1 MWATRASS
9 ILFPLGKPRVFPFLK
24 GALFGTIWQEAAV
37 KEPRP
42 LVIKHGDKPGLT
54 GYRKGC
60 RCTVCGKAKSD
71 DNAAYRAA
79 KKLRE
84 ANGDAAAEHFFPTPP
99 EVEPSSMAIAWA
111 APAGLIETTLI
122 SELDALIGEPPF
134 KKTLLVLAKYNAR
147 VLDQI
152 PQLERPDLISG
163 MQSRLFNVFDRLR
176 RTETTAGATDSWD
189 MSALLQD
196 DE

>member
-1 MWATRASS
+1 MPKQNPA
-9 ILFPLGKPRVFPFLK
+9 IV
-24 GALFGTIWQEAAV
+24 
-37 KEPRP
+37 
-42 LVIKHGDKPGLT
+42 KHGDKPGLT

-60 RCTVCGKAKSD
+60 RCAVCHQAKSD

-79 KKLRE
+79 KRLR
-84 ANGDAAAEHFFPTPP
+84 DAGGSDVAAQIAASAP
-99 EVEPSSMAIAWA
+99 EIQASSMAISWL
-111 APAGLIETTLI
+111 APAGPIETTLVG
-122 SELDALIGEPPF
+122 ELDALIGEPPF

-176 RTETTAGATDSWD
+176 RVEQAPGASAWD
-189 MSALLQD
+189 MSALLKAD
-196 DE
+196 D

>member
-1 MWATRASS
+1 VTKQGPK
-9 ILFPLGKPRVFPFLK
+9 I
-24 GALFGTIWQEAAV
+24 
-37 KEPRP
+37 
-42 LVIKHGDKPGLT
+42 IKHGDKPGLT

-60 RCTVCGKAKSD
+60 RCDVCAQAKSD

-84 ANGDAAAEHFFPTPP
+84 ATDTEAAEHLFPSAPD
-99 EVEPSSMAIAWA
+99 VEPSSMAISWM

-189 MSALLQD
+189 MSALLQA

>member
-1 MWATRASS
+1 MARGRKQHSS
-9 ILFPLGKPRVFPFLK
+9 
-24 GALFGTIWQEAAV
+24 AV
-37 KEPRP
+37 
-42 LVIKHGDKPGLT
+42 KHGDKPGLT

-60 RCTVCGKAKSD
+60 RCDVCGQAKSD
-71 DNAAYRAA
+71 DNAAYRAK
-79 KKLRE
+79 KKLQ
-84 ANGDAAAEHFFPTPP
+84 DATGVEQAQHLLPSVPDI
-99 EVEPSSMAIAWA
+99 EPSSMAIAWN
-111 APAGLIETTLI
+111 APAGPIETTLI
-122 SELDALIGEPPF
+122 SELAALIGEPPF

-176 RTETTAGATDSWD
+176 RTETAAGASSSWD
-189 MSALLQD
+189 MSALLTT

>member
-1 MWATRASS
+1 MTKQRS
-9 ILFPLGKPRVFPFLK
+9 
-24 GALFGTIWQEAAV
+24 T
-37 KEPRP
+37 
-42 LVIKHGDKPGLT
+42 VIKHGDKPGLT

-60 RCTVCGKAKSD
+60 RCDVCGKAKSD

-79 KKLRE
+79 KKLRD
-84 ANGDAAAEHFFPTPP
+84 ANGVDAAQQLLATPP
-99 EVEPSSMAIAWA
+99 EIAPSSMAISWL
-111 APAGLIETTLI
+111 APAGPIETTLAG
-122 SELDALIGEPPF
+122 ELDALIGEPPF

-176 RTETTAGATDSWD
+176 RTEPAAGAGAWD
-189 MSALLQD
+189 MSQLLHAD
-196 DE
+196 D

>member
-1 MWATRASS
+1 MTKQRS
-9 ILFPLGKPRVFPFLK
+9 K
-24 GALFGTIWQEAAV
+24 
-37 KEPRP
+37 
-42 LVIKHGDKPGLT
+42 VIKHGDKPGLT

-60 RCTVCGKAKSD
+60 RCDTCGQAKSD
-71 DNAAYRAA
+71 DNAAYRAK
-79 KKLRE
+79 KKLQDATDVE
-84 ANGDAAAEHFFPTPP
+84 AAQHFFPAPP
-99 EVEPSSMAIAWA
+99 EIEPSSMAVAWN
-111 APAGLIETTLI
+111 APAGPIETTLI

-176 RTETTAGATDSWD
+176 RVETAAGSGSSWD
-189 MSALLQD
+189 MSALLTTD
-196 DE
+196 D

>member
-1 MWATRASS
+1 MKNERSKA
-9 ILFPLGKPRVFPFLK
+9 
-24 GALFGTIWQEAAV
+24 
-37 KEPRP
+37 
-42 LVIKHGDKPGLT
+42 IKHGATPGLT

-60 RCTVCGKAKSD
+60 RCDVCGQAKSD
-71 DNAAYRAA
+71 DNAAYRANR
-79 KKLRE
+79 KLHD
-84 ANGDAAAEHFFPTPP
+84 ANGDAAAQNFFPAPP
-99 EVEPSSMAIAWA
+99 EVEPSSMAIAWM
-111 APAGLIETTLI
+111 APAGLIETTLVT
-122 SELDALIGEPPF
+122 ELDALIGEPPF

-176 RTETTAGATDSWD
+176 KVEPAAGSQDSWD
-189 MSALLQD
+189 VSALLNA

>member
-1 MWATRASS
+1 MTKQRS
-9 ILFPLGKPRVFPFLK
+9 K
-24 GALFGTIWQEAAV
+24 
-37 KEPRP
+37 
-42 LVIKHGDKPGLT
+42 VIKHGDKPGLT

-60 RCTVCGKAKSD
+60 GCEVCGQAKSD
-71 DNAAYRAA
+71 DNAAYRAK
-79 KKLRE
+79 KKLQE
-84 ANGDAAAEHFFPTPP
+84 AAGVDQRQHLLPTVPDIQ
-99 EVEPSSMAIAWA
+99 PSSMAIAWN
-111 APAGLIETTLI
+111 APAGPIETTLI

-176 RTETTAGATDSWD
+176 RTETTAGASSWD
-189 MSALLQD
+189 MSALLATD
-196 DE
+196 D

>member
-1 MWATRASS
+1 MTEAIDPSKVQFRH
-9 ILFPLGKPRVFPFLK
+9 
-24 GALFGTIWQEAAV
+24 GAAGA
-37 KEPRP
+37 
-42 LVIKHGDKPGLT
+42 GLA

-60 RCTVCGKAKSD
+60 RCAGCRKSKRD
-71 DNAAYRAA
+71 DMAAYRAR

-84 ANGDAAAEHFFPTPP
+84 ATGTEAAEYFFPGAP
-99 EVEPSSMAIAWA
+99 EVEPSSMAISWN
-111 APAGLIETTLI
+111 APAGPIETTLI

-189 MSALLQD
+189 MSALLQA

>member
-1 MWATRASS
+1 MTKQRS
-9 ILFPLGKPRVFPFLK
+9 K
-24 GALFGTIWQEAAV
+24 
-37 KEPRP
+37 
-42 LVIKHGDKPGLT
+42 VIKHGDKPGLT

-60 RCTVCGKAKSD
+60 RCDVCGQAKSD
-71 DNAAYRAA
+71 DNAAYRANR
-79 KKLRE
+79 KLQD
-84 ANGDAAAEHFFPTPP
+84 ANGVDQAQHLLPTIPAI
-99 EVEPSSMAIAWA
+99 EPSSMAIAWA

-176 RTETTAGATDSWD
+176 RTETTAGATDTWD
-189 MSALLQD
+189 MSALLQA

>member
-1 MWATRASS
+1 MTKQRS
-9 ILFPLGKPRVFPFLK
+9 K
-24 GALFGTIWQEAAV
+24 
-37 KEPRP
+37 
-42 LVIKHGDKPGLT
+42 VIKHGDKPGLT

-60 RCTVCGKAKSD
+60 RCDVCGQAKSD
-71 DNAAYRAA
+71 DNAAYRA
-79 KKLRE
+79 KRKLQE
-84 ANGDAAAEHFFPTPP
+84 ATDVEAAQHFFQAAP
-99 EVEPSSMAIAWA
+99 EIEPSSMAISWL
-111 APAGLIETTLI
+111 APAGPIETTLI

-176 RTETTAGATDSWD
+176 RTETTAGASSWD
-189 MSALLQD
+189 MSALLTTD
-196 DE
+196 D

>member
-1 MWATRASS
+1 MTKQRS
-9 ILFPLGKPRVFPFLK
+9 K
-24 GALFGTIWQEAAV
+24 Q
-37 KEPRP
+37 
-42 LVIKHGDKPGLT
+42 IKHGDKPGLT

-60 RCTVCGKAKSD
+60 RCDVCGQAKSD
-71 DNAAYRAA
+71 DNAAYRA
-79 KKLRE
+79 KKRLQE
-84 ANGDAAAEHFFPTPP
+84 ATDVDAAEHFFPSAP
-99 EVEPSSMAIAWA
+99 EIEPSSMAIAWA
-111 APAGLIETTLI
+111 APAGPIETTLI

-176 RTETTAGATDSWD
+176 RTETAAGAASSWD
-189 MSALLQD
+189 MSALLTTD
-196 DE
+196 D

>member
-1 MWATRASS
+1 MPASEQTP
-9 ILFPLGKPRVFPFLK
+9 IRHGK
-24 GALFGTIWQEAAV
+24 
-37 KEPRP
+37 
-42 LVIKHGDKPGLT
+42 KPGVT

-60 RCTVCGKAKSD
+60 RCGGCAKAKSD

-84 ANGDAAAEHFFPTPP
+84 ANGDAAEQHFFPSPP

-189 MSALLQD
+189 MSALLQA